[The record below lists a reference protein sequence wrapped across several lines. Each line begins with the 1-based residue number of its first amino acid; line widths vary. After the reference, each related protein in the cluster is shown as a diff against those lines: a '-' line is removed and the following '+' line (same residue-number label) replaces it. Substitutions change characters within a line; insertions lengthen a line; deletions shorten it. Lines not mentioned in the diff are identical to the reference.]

1 MTQRARITEDLV
13 SAARPMMSFEFFPPR
28 NVGEAWDLQST
39 VLDLAHLRPD
49 FVAVTYGANGSNRD
63 RTVETITALA
73 RRHDVRV
80 MGHLTCTDQSRTE
93 LEHVVDEYAA
103 AGVEHVLAIRGDAGP
118 VGSDGGEA
126 PWRPHPEGLA
136 NATELVRLV
145 KDRGDFSVGVA
156 AFPHGHPEGSPE
168 LDARILKEKC
178 DAGAEFAIT
187 QLLFDADAYARLV
200 DRSAAAGC
208 TIPILPGIMPL
219 TSRGQVKRFEA
230 LAGARLPPAMLARIE
245 AAGDDAAEVRRVG
258 MGLATELCERLL
270 DLGAPGLHF
279 FTLNRSRA
287 TREIHERLVAAGRT
301 RD

>member
-1 MTQRARITEDLV
+1 MTPRARITEDLV

-39 VLDLAHLRPD
+39 VLDLAHVQPD

-63 RTVETITALA
+63 RTIETITALA

-80 MGHLTCTDQSRTE
+80 MGHLTCADQSRAE
-93 LEHVVDEYAA
+93 LEQVVDAYAE
-103 AGVEHVLAIRGDAGP
+103 AGVEHVLAIRGDAAP
-118 VGSDGGEA
+118 VGAKDA
-126 PWRPHPEGLA
+126 VWRPHPEGLA

-145 KDRGDFSVGVA
+145 KERGDFSVGVA
-156 AFPHGHPEGSPE
+156 AFPHGHPEGSAD
-168 LDARILKEKC
+168 LDARILKDKC

-200 DRSAAAGC
+200 DRSRAAGC
-208 TIPILPGIMPL
+208 DIPILPGIMPL
-219 TSRGQVKRFEA
+219 TSRGQVARFEA
-230 LAGARLPPAMLARIE
+230 LAGAPLPEAMLARIAE
-245 AAGDDAAEVRRVG
+245 AGDDPAEVRRVG
-258 MGLATELCERLL
+258 IGLATDLCERLL

-287 TREIHERLVAAGRT
+287 TREIHDRLVQAGRT
-301 RD
+301 R

>member
-1 MTQRARITEDLV
+1 MTQRASIIDDLA

-28 NVGEAWDLQST
+28 SVTEAWDLQST
-39 VLDLAHLRPD
+39 VTALSDIHPD

-63 RTVETITALA
+63 RTVETITALS

-80 MGHLTCTDQSRTE
+80 MGHLTCTDQSRAQ

-103 AGVEHVLAIRGDAGP
+103 AGVEHVLAIRGDA
-118 VGSDGGEA
+118 VAGETDWSA
-126 PWRPHPEGLA
+126 HPEGLA
-136 NATELVRLV
+136 NATELVELV
-145 KDRGDFSVGVA
+145 KARGDFCVGVA

-187 QLLFDADAYARLV
+187 QLLFDADAYAALV
-200 DRSAAAGC
+200 DRSRAAGC
-208 TIPILPGIMPL
+208 DIPILPGIMPL
-219 TSRGQVKRFEA
+219 TSRGQVARFEA
-230 LAGARLPPAMLARIE
+230 LAGAPLPEAMLARIAE
-245 AAGDDAAEVRRVG
+245 AGDDPAEVRRVG
-258 MGLATELCERLL
+258 IGLATDLCERLL

-287 TREIHERLVAAGRT
+287 TREIHDRLVQAGRT
-301 RD
+301 R